1 MKNIINYSKHHID
14 QKDIIEVSK
23 VLKSDFLTQGPTVKK
38 FEDKIKKYL
47 GVKFSVAVNS
57 ATSGLHL
64 SCLAL
69 GLKKNDIVWTTP
81 NSFVAT
87 ANCVIH
93 CGGKIDFVDINLD
106 TYNICPYLLEKKL
119 KKTNKKKLPKIL
131 IIVHF
136 SGLPC
141 DLIKIK
147 KLSDKYKFKII
158 EDSSHALGANYKDTR
173 IGDCKFSDVSVFSF
187 HPIKSITSG
196 EGGMVTTNS
205 VKISNNLSILRS
217 HGIMKNKSIFEK
229 KYRIETHYDQVK
241 LGFNFRMNDIEAAL
255 GISQFKKL
263 KKFIKRRKEIANYYF
278 KNLNKFPM
286 KLPINSKNSSWHLF
300 VVLLKNFNTRDK
312 LYKYL
317 KKNGIICQLH
327 YIPIHTH
334 TYYKKKKFE
343 TYDFPNS
350 VKYYKTCISLPIFYS
365 LKNKQLN
372 KIIYLIKKFYAN

>member
-1 MKNIINYSKHHID
+1 MKNIINYSKQYID
-14 QKDIIEVSK
+14 NKDIIEVNK
-23 VLKSDFLTQGPTVKK
+23 VLRSDFLTQGPTVKK

-47 GVKFSVAVNS
+47 NVKYSIAVNS

-69 GLKKNDIVWTTP
+69 GVKKNDIVWTTP

-93 CGGKIDFVDINLD
+93 CGAKIDFVDINLD
-106 TYNICPYLLEKKL
+106 TYNICPDLLERKL
-119 KKTNKKKLPKIL
+119 RKTNKKKLPKVI

-147 KLSDKYKFKII
+147 KLSYKYNFRII
-158 EDSSHALGANYKDTR
+158 EDSSHALGANYKNTK
-173 IGDCKFSDVSVFSF
+173 IGDCKYSDISVFSF

-196 EGGMVTTNS
+196 EGGMITTNS
-205 VKISNNLSILRS
+205 RKISNNLSLLRS
-217 HGIMKNKSIFEK
+217 HGIMRNRPFFEK
-229 KYRIETHYDQVK
+229 KYRVETHYDQVK

-263 KKFIKRRKEIANYYF
+263 KKFIKRRKEIANFYF
-278 KNLNKFPM
+278 KNLNDLPI
-286 KLPINSKNSSWHLF
+286 KLPINTKNSSWHLF
-300 VVLLKNFNTRDK
+300 VILLRSFNTRNK

-317 KKNGIICQLH
+317 KKKGIVCQLH

-334 TYYKKKKFE
+334 TYYKKKKFKSN
-343 TYDFPNS
+343 DFPNS
-350 VKYYKTCISLPIFYS
+350 VEYYKTCISLPIFYS
-365 LKNKQLN
+365 LKNHQLK
-372 KIIYLIKKFYAN
+372 KIVDLLKKFYAY

>member
-1 MKNIINYSKHHID
+1 MKNIINYSKQYID
-14 QKDIIEVSK
+14 NKDIIEVNK
-23 VLKSDFLTQGPTVKK
+23 VLRSDFLTQGPTVKK

-47 GVKFSVAVNS
+47 NVKYSIAVNS

-69 GLKKNDIVWTTP
+69 GVKKNDIVWTTP

-93 CGGKIDFVDINLD
+93 CGAKIDFVDINLD
-106 TYNICPYLLEKKL
+106 TYNICPDLLERKL
-119 KKTNKKKLPKIL
+119 RKTNKKKLPKVI

-147 KLSDKYKFKII
+147 KLSYKYNFRII
-158 EDSSHALGANYKDTR
+158 EDSSHALGANYKNTK
-173 IGDCKFSDVSVFSF
+173 IGDCKYSDISVFSF

-196 EGGMVTTNS
+196 EGGMITTNS
-205 VKISNNLSILRS
+205 RKISNNLSLLRS
-217 HGIMKNKSIFEK
+217 HGIMRNRPFFEK
-229 KYRIETHYDQVK
+229 KYRVETHYDQVK

-263 KKFIKRRKEIANYYF
+263 KKFIKRRKEIANFYF
-278 KNLNKFPM
+278 KNLNDLPI
-286 KLPINSKNSSWHLF
+286 KLPINTKNSSWHLF
-300 VVLLKNFNTRDK
+300 VILLRSFNTRNK

-317 KKNGIICQLH
+317 KKKGIVCQLH

-334 TYYKKKKFE
+334 TYYKEKKFKSN
-343 TYDFPNS
+343 DFPNS
-350 VKYYKTCISLPIFYS
+350 VEYYKTCISLPIFYS
-365 LKNKQLN
+365 LKNHQLK
-372 KIIYLIKKFYAN
+372 KIVDLLKKFYAY